1 MPAPARRQRATYHHG
16 DLVNEIRRVALRLVD
31 ELGGPAFTLRQIASE
46 VGVAH
51 GAIYS
56 HFKDRQALLDD
67 LAVFGLAQLHDAQRK
82 RASTCEHGLAELAA
96 LYEAYIEFAR
106 HNPGAYR
113 LIFNGMYVADEAS
126 SVNAARR
133 SGASVMLAAIE
144 RAQAQK
150 LVQQVDVGL
159 LAFTLW
165 SAAHGFADLLIS
177 HHVEEFPAA
186 EKDLHQSMHF
196 AMRAALYGVTTPK
209 GRAWLNRSAP

>member
-1 MPAPARRQRATYHHG
+1 MS
-16 DLVNEIRRVALRLVD
+16 VNNVSSAHS
-31 ELGGPAFTLRQIASE
+31 T
-46 VGVAH
+46 H
-51 GAIYS
+51 GASGPSSSSGGDEEVKEKAKEEIKQDPPS
-56 HFKDRQALLDD
+56 VSAAHDSAQADLD
-67 LAVFGLAQLHDAQRK
+67 A
-82 RASTCEHGLAELAA
+82 
-96 LYEAYIEFAR
+96 
-106 HNPGAYR
+106 
-113 LIFNGMYVADEAS
+113 
-126 SVNAARR
+126 
-133 SGASVMLAAIE
+133 E